1 MGNVTKSQHYVWRK
15 YLAAWTD
22 NKNKESGRIHVLRK
36 ELRGTQE
43 RIEERKLTQ
52 VGCENYYYD
61 ISGFDSKSVEVLKQL
76 ISYMQRNN
84 TIKLLIN
91 PSILSDANAQ
101 KDFIEKFVMCEVEQI
116 ELNNDFFD
124 KICKKDLSFYE
135 DSGQQRILDQMK
147 KDIFRS
153 ILEQTEISQEKLL
166 ETVQN
171 FFDQDWETPD
181 SKYDFHEFFCMQYF
195 RTPTVRNAMYD
206 SIRSIKKQH
215 SELEFI
221 DENFYITMLSIYYS
235 TLMALNLTQKFDTF
249 MWVYENKTNV
259 PFITGDCPIVVLS
272 NKNDSKEATIFH
284 YPISPQF
291 AAEIIVCNK
300 NSRFSQF
307 KKNIALTI
315 GPALVAI
322 INNVNIQLAKNCHNE
337 IYSNDKE
344 LLSAIHAKLVNVDTK
359 IE

>member
-22 NKNKESGRIHVLRK
+22 NKSIESGQIYVLRK
-36 ELRGTQE
+36 KLRGTQE
-43 RIEERKLTQ
+43 RFEERQLTK

-61 ISGFDSKSVEVLKQL
+61 ITGFDSKSVEVLKQL
-76 ISYMQRNN
+76 LSYMQRNN
-84 TIKLLIN
+84 LIKLQIN
-91 PSILSDANAQ
+91 PSILSDANIQ
-101 KDFIEKFVMCEVEQI
+101 KDFIEKFVMCEVERI
-116 ELNNDFFD
+116 ELKNDFFD

-135 DSGQQRILDQMK
+135 DSGQQKILDQMR

-153 ILEQTEISQEKLL
+153 ILEQTEIPQEKLL
-166 ETVQN
+166 ETVQI
-171 FFDQDWETPD
+171 FLDQDWENPD
-181 SKYDFHEFFCMQYF
+181 SKFAFHEFFCMQYF
-195 RTPTVRNAMYD
+195 RTPTVRNALYD
-206 SIRSIKKQH
+206 SIRSIKEKH

-221 DENFYITMLSIYYS
+221 DEDFYVTMLSIYYS
-235 TLMALNLTQKFDTF
+235 TLMALNLTQDFDTF

-272 NKNDSKEATIFH
+272 NNNDSKEATIFH

-300 NSRFSQF
+300 NSLLSQY
-307 KKNIALTI
+307 KKNTSFTI
-315 GPALVAI
+315 EPVLVNI

-344 LLSAIHAKLVNVDTK
+344 LLSAIFAKLANVDTK
-359 IE
+359 IK